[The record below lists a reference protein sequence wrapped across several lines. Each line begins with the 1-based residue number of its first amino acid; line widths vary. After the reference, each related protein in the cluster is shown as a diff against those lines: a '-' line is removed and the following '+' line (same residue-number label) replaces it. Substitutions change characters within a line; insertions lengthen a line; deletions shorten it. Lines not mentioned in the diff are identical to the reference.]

1 MNKKQRLGLISRI
14 LASQKISDQEKLK
27 GRLAKAGLAISQ
39 SSLSRDLKALG
50 VQRARLAD
58 GSFAY
63 TLPDAPPAA
72 SSEEIFKRRF
82 ATSVTGVRR
91 SNVIV
96 LVSTP
101 PGEAQL
107 VGRLLDEVPPAGLL
121 GTVAGDDT
129 VLCVARSPKS
139 AIALEKKFKELI
151 Q

>member
-1 MNKKQRLGLISRI
+1 MNKKQRLGLISKI
-14 LASQKISDQEKLK
+14 LASQKISDQENLK
-27 GRLAKAGLAISQ
+27 ESLAKAGLAISQ

-50 VQRARLAD
+50 VQRARLTD

-63 TLPDAPPAA
+63 TMPDAPPAA
-72 SSEEIFKRRF
+72 SSKEIFKRRF

-107 VGRLLDEVPPAGLL
+107 VGRLLDEVPPSGLL

-129 VLCVARSPKS
+129 VLCVASSPKS

>member
-1 MNKKQRLGLISRI
+1 MNKKQRLALIAGILESKKVSGQENLRDHLERKGLS
-14 LASQKISDQEKLK
+14 
-27 GRLAKAGLAISQ
+27 ISQ

-50 VQRARLAD
+50 VHKVRLAD
-58 GSFAY
+58 GAVAY
-63 TLPDAPPAA
+63 ALPDAPPSA
-72 SSEEIFKRRF
+72 SSKEIFRRRF

-96 LVSTP
+96 LLLTP

-107 VGRLLDEVPPAGLL
+107 VGRLLDQAPPTGLL

-129 VLCVARSPKS
+129 VLCVASNPKS
-139 AIALEKKFKELI
+139 AIALEKKFKEQI